1 MNKLNIGKLYIV
13 ANNARLEHYWK
24 TERSR
29 TDNVEYT
36 KIILLLDILQCNN
49 DTKKYIFLAEKKV
62 LHCYVMCLDY
72 IKFENQFLE
81 LK

>member
-49 DTKKYIFLAEKKV
+49 DTKKY
-62 LHCYVMCLDY
+62 
-72 IKFENQFLE
+72 
-81 LK
+81 